1 MNIEKYI
8 KQLNF
13 NNLTPI
19 QSETIKHF
27 NSNKNLVGV
36 APTGTGKTHAY
47 LIPLIA
53 SINTNIDSL
62 QAIIVLPTNELVN
75 QVRLMLEPLL
85 TDDIKVKTYDSK
97 INKIREYE
105 WLSKYQPHIVIATPE
120 RIYDFSQNGLKIDVA
135 KYIILDEADMMFDE
149 DFLKQIDAF
158 VVRTKQAKYFLFSA
172 SITENMY
179 TFIKKY
185 FGVYDLID
193 TTNQHELKIEQ
204 RLIKTNFN
212 NRLEILEQIL
222 NTITPFFCL
231 IFVTKKED
239 QQEVFDLLLSKNL
252 NVGLLSGNLNQHQR
266 KNVIA
271 NIRDFKYQYVVASDL
286 AARGL
291 DFEVSHVINYDL
303 PYHLEYFKHRSGR
316 TGRMEKDGIVIT
328 IATNDCRH
336 KITRLEK
343 MGYKFKEYKIINNEM
358 VLVQEKKVTISTE
371 ELQAIKK
378 IPKPKKVKPNYRKK
392 NKEKILKAKK
402 EVRRKKY
409 AKNR

>member
-343 MGYKFKEYKIINNEM
+343 MGYDFKEYKIINNEM
-358 VLVQEKKVTISTE
+358 VLVQEKKVTISQE